1 MVKKLVNGEIKDL
14 TDVTIGGIKVYKCTP
29 SKGRINASFSKDN
42 INEDLKY
49 NKDNISENLEVK
61 KEDTEQ
67 KSVLGSMSIFN
78 WENLGGEFE
87 C

>member
-14 TDVTIGGIKVYKCTP
+14 TDVTIGGIKVYKCTQ

-42 INEDLKY
+42 INKDLKY

-78 WENLGGEFE
+78 
-87 C
+87 

>member
-29 SKGRINASFSKDN
+29 SKGRINSSFSKDN

-49 NKDNISENLEVK
+49 SKDNISENLEVE

-78 WENLGGEFE
+78 
-87 C
+87 

>member
-14 TDVTIGGIKVYKCTP
+14 TDVTIGGIKDYKCTP

-78 WENLGGEFE
+78 
-87 C
+87 

>member
-49 NKDNISENLEVK
+49 NKDNISENLEVE

-67 KSVLGSMSIFN
+67 KSVLCSMSIFN
-78 WENLGGEFE
+78 
-87 C
+87 

>member
-14 TDVTIGGIKVYKCTP
+14 TDVTIGEIKVYKCTP

-78 WENLGGEFE
+78 
-87 C
+87 

>member
-14 TDVTIGGIKVYKCTP
+14 TDVTIGGIKVYKCTL

-49 NKDNISENLEVK
+49 NKDNISENLEVE

-78 WENLGGEFE
+78 
-87 C
+87 

>member
-1 MVKKLVNGEIKDL
+1 MVKKLINGEIKDL

-78 WENLGGEFE
+78 
-87 C
+87 

>member
-42 INEDLKY
+42 INEDLKH
-49 NKDNISENLEVK
+49 N

-78 WENLGGEFE
+78 
-87 C
+87 

>member
-1 MVKKLVNGEIKDL
+1 MVKKLVNSEIKDL

-78 WENLGGEFE
+78 
-87 C
+87 

>member
-67 KSVLGSMSIFN
+67 KSALGSMSIFN
-78 WENLGGEFE
+78 
-87 C
+87 

>member
-49 NKDNISENLEVK
+49 NKDNISENLEVE

-67 KSVLGSMSIFN
+67 KSVLDSMSIFN
-78 WENLGGEFE
+78 
-87 C
+87 

>member
-1 MVKKLVNGEIKDL
+1 MVRKLVNGEIKDL

-78 WENLGGEFE
+78 
-87 C
+87 

>member
-49 NKDNISENLEVK
+49 NKENISENLEVK

-78 WENLGGEFE
+78 
-87 C
+87 

>member
-29 SKGRINASFSKDN
+29 SKGRINASFSKGN

-49 NKDNISENLEVK
+49 NKDNISENLEVE

-78 WENLGGEFE
+78 
-87 C
+87 

>member
-14 TDVTIGGIKVYKCTP
+14 TDVTIGRIKVYKCTP

-78 WENLGGEFE
+78 
-87 C
+87 

>member
-14 TDVTIGGIKVYKCTP
+14 TDVTVGGIKVYKCTP

-78 WENLGGEFE
+78 
-87 C
+87 

>member
-49 NKDNISENLEVK
+49 NKDNISENLKVK

-78 WENLGGEFE
+78 
-87 C
+87 

>member
-1 MVKKLVNGEIKDL
+1 MVKKLVNGEINDL

-49 NKDNISENLEVK
+49 NKDNISENLEVE

-78 WENLGGEFE
+78 
-87 C
+87 

>member
-67 KSVLGSMSIFN
+67 ESVLGSMSIFN
-78 WENLGGEFE
+78 
-87 C
+87 

>member
-1 MVKKLVNGEIKDL
+1 MVKKLVNGEIKNL

-78 WENLGGEFE
+78 
-87 C
+87 

>member
-42 INEDLKY
+42 INEDLKH
-49 NKDNISENLEVK
+49 NKDNISENLEVE

-78 WENLGGEFE
+78 
-87 C
+87 

>member
-49 NKDNISENLEVK
+49 NKDNISENLEVE

-67 KSVLGSMSIFN
+67 KSILGSMSIFN
-78 WENLGGEFE
+78 
-87 C
+87 

>member
-14 TDVTIGGIKVYKCTP
+14 TDVTIGGIKVCKCTP

-49 NKDNISENLEVK
+49 NKDNISENLEVE

-78 WENLGGEFE
+78 
-87 C
+87 

>member
-42 INEDLKY
+42 INKDLKH

-78 WENLGGEFE
+78 
-87 C
+87 

>member
-42 INEDLKY
+42 INKDLKY

-67 KSVLGSMSIFN
+67 KSVLGSMSIFI
-78 WENLGGEFE
+78 
-87 C
+87 

>member
-14 TDVTIGGIKVYKCTP
+14 TDVTIGGIKVYICTP
-29 SKGRINASFSKDN
+29 SKGRINDSFSIDN
-42 INEDLKY
+42 INVDLKY
-49 NKDNISENLEVK
+49 NKDNISENLEVE

-78 WENLGGEFE
+78 
-87 C
+87 

>member
-61 KEDTEQ
+61 KEDTEH

-78 WENLGGEFE
+78 
-87 C
+87 

>member
-1 MVKKLVNGEIKDL
+1 MVTKLVNGEIKDL
-14 TDVTIGGIKVYKCTP
+14 TDVSIGGIKVYKCTP

-78 WENLGGEFE
+78 
-87 C
+87 

>member
-49 NKDNISENLEVK
+49 NKDNISEDLEVK

-78 WENLGGEFE
+78 
-87 C
+87 

>member
-14 TDVTIGGIKVYKCTP
+14 TDVTIGGIKVYKCTS

-42 INEDLKY
+42 TNEDLKY
-49 NKDNISENLEVK
+49 SKDNISENLEIE
-61 KEDTEQ
+61 KEDTKQ

-78 WENLGGEFE
+78 
-87 C
+87 

>member
-1 MVKKLVNGEIKDL
+1 MLKKLVNGEIKDL

-78 WENLGGEFE
+78 
-87 C
+87 

>member
-61 KEDTEQ
+61 K
-67 KSVLGSMSIFN
+67 
-78 WENLGGEFE
+78 
-87 C
+87 

>member
-29 SKGRINASFSKDN
+29 SKGRINASFSKGSFSKDN
-42 INEDLKY
+42 INKDLKY
-49 NKDNISENLEVK
+49 SKDNISENLEIE
-61 KEDTEQ
+61 KEDTKQ

-78 WENLGGEFE
+78 
-87 C
+87 

>member
-14 TDVTIGGIKVYKCTP
+14 ADVTIGGIKVYKCTP

-42 INEDLKY
+42 INKDLKY
-49 NKDNISENLEVK
+49 NKDNISENLEVE

-78 WENLGGEFE
+78 
-87 C
+87 

>member
-49 NKDNISENLEVK
+49 NKDNISENLEVE

-78 WENLGGEFE
+78 
-87 C
+87 

>member
-49 NKDNISENLEVK
+49 NKDNISENSEVE

-67 KSVLGSMSIFN
+67 KFVLGSMSIFN
-78 WENLGGEFE
+78 
-87 C
+87 

>member
-29 SKGRINASFSKDN
+29 SKGRINASSSKDN

-78 WENLGGEFE
+78 
-87 C
+87 

>member
-29 SKGRINASFSKDN
+29 SKGRINASFSKN
-42 INEDLKY
+42 SINEDLKY

-78 WENLGGEFE
+78 
-87 C
+87 

>member
-1 MVKKLVNGEIKDL
+1 MNDFMVKKLVNGEIKDL

-42 INEDLKY
+42 INKDLKY
-49 NKDNISENLEVK
+49 NKDNISENLEVE

-78 WENLGGEFE
+78 
-87 C
+87 